1 MKKNLKKVIGSC
13 PRDFLSKEMNDITKN
28 TIWEK
33 LLLLSAEWIEARK
46 TLLQKAW
53 INVGNRNGEESAQS

>member
-33 LLLLSAEWIEARK
+33 LFLLSAEWIEARK
-46 TLLQKAW
+46 TWKDFVAEGLY
-53 INVGNRNGEESAQS
+53 